1 MQSAGHKFFDPWF
14 SYWKNRHDSAKQ
26 NHFKLSWPY
35 MAGWLSLFHV
45 CLQVCDIMNIQPTLD
60 CTGSLYKTIIEGVVQ
75 NLLEFGNPDIFP
87 V

>member
-1 MQSAGHKFFDPWF
+1 
-14 SYWKNRHDSAKQ
+14 
-26 NHFKLSWPY
+26 

-45 CLQVCDIMNIQPTLD
+45 CLQVCDIMNIQPSLD